1 VSRAWT
7 FAFLAASVLGGLGG
21 IVLGKAIAETVLS

>member
-7 FAFLAASVLGGLGG
+7 FAFLAASAVGGAAGILLGQ
-21 IVLGKAIAETVLS
+21 AIADGVL

>member
-7 FAFLAASVLGGLGG
+7 FAFLAASALGGLGG
-21 IVLGKAIAETVLS
+21 VVLGKAIADGVL